1 MKCFLTFLFLF
12 ICFASLNAEEMCRN
26 NLKNRFL
33 AIPALLQNFC
43 LSSHLASGQ
52 GSLLQANNSEKL
64 LCQNLDFSGS
74 FGIEQKASISYRV
87 QSIPFEERKI
97 LERFFRRLFYHA
109 DFSYTLFGL
118 KPMGSID
125 YNLDLLSFPQFY
137 KEPEKHLFL
146 MALDEK
152 GWRIWEKYKGLFPM
166 EKYAFI
172 KVRHDTCFG
181 FLLINKEKAYS
192 VLEKNLLLFQELFLE
207 KICASELLKRLC
219 EGQLAYSHFN
229 TPYLLTYYKAL
240 GLLYG
245 YGERNV
251 QDFIKREQI
260 LQDLKNLPIDLKK
273 LPPEVVN
280 SLEMIENSK
289 TSAQFQHKIFLE
301 VTSLVS
307 EFKNLVNKTYLI
319 KGTKREHSFLPIK
332 RSSFF
337 GSEEYPQ
344 TQIIIKNYDELNGVI
359 LKISES
365 DRLLETVLGMLTSS

>member
-1 MKCFLTFLFLF
+1 MDGSGMKYFLTFLFLF
-12 ICFASLNAEEMCRN
+12 ICFASLNVEEICRN
-26 NLKNRFL
+26 NLKNQFS
-33 AIPALLQNFC
+33 AISVLLQNFC

-52 GSLLQANNSEKL
+52 GSLLQTNNSKKL
-64 LCQNLDFSGS
+64 PCQNPDFSGS
-74 FGIEQKASISYRV
+74 FAIEEKVSICYRI

-137 KEPEKHLFL
+137 KEPENHLFL

-152 GWRIWEKYKGLFPM
+152 GWRIWEKYKDLFPM

-181 FLLINKEKAYS
+181 FLLINKEKVYS

-207 KICASELLKRLC
+207 EICASELLKRLC
-219 EGQLAYSHFN
+219 EGQLAYSHSN

-245 YGERNV
+245 YGEQNV

-260 LQDLKNLPIDLKK
+260 LQDLKNLPIDLKR

-280 SLEMIENSK
+280 SLEMMKALKQVQNFS
-289 TSAQFQHKIFLE
+289 
-301 VTSLVS
+301 
-307 EFKNLVNKTYLI
+307 I
-319 KGTKREHSFLPIK
+319 K
-332 RSSFF
+332 FF
-337 GSEEYPQ
+337 
-344 TQIIIKNYDELNGVI
+344 
-359 LKISES
+359 
-365 DRLLETVLGMLTSS
+365 

>member
-1 MKCFLTFLFLF
+1 MKWFLTLCIYFS
-12 ICFASLNAEEMCRN
+12 SLNAEETYRN
-26 NLKNRFL
+26 NMKNRFL
-33 AIPALLQNFC
+33 EAPALLQNFC
-43 LSSHLASGQ
+43 LCSNLASGRN
-52 GSLLQANNSEKL
+52 SLLQTKKSEEL
-64 LCQNLDFSGS
+64 SCQNPDLSSS
-74 FGIEQKASISYRV
+74 FNMEEKTSICYRI

-97 LERFFRRLFYHA
+97 LERFFRRLFCHA

-118 KPMGSID
+118 KSMGSID

-152 GWRIWEKYKGLFPM
+152 GWRIWERYKNLFPM

-172 KVRHDTCFG
+172 KVRHDTCFS

-192 VLEKNLLLFQELFLE
+192 VLEKNLLLFQELLLE
-207 KICASELLKRLC
+207 KVCANELLKRIC
-219 EGQLAYSHFN
+219 EGQLAYSHSN
-229 TPYLLTYYKAL
+229 TPCLVAYYKAL

-245 YGERNV
+245 YGEENV
-251 QDFIKREQI
+251 RDFIKREQI
-260 LQDLKNLPIDLKK
+260 LQDLKNLPIDLRK

-280 SLEMIENSK
+280 CLERIENEK
-289 TSAQFQHKIFLE
+289 TGAKFQHNFFLG

-307 EFKNLVNKTYLI
+307 EFKNLVNKTHLI

-344 TQIIIKNYDELNGVI
+344 TQVIVKNYDELNSMI
-359 LKISES
+359 LKIFES
-365 DRLLETVLGMLTSS
+365 GSLLETVLGMLTSS